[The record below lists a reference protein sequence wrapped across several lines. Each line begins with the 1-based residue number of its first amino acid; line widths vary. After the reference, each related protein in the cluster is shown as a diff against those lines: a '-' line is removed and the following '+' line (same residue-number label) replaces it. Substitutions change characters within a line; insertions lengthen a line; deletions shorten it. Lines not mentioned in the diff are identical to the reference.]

1 MTNSARMFLR
11 PHQRS
16 KDGKDHTYWS
26 LVETVRTANGPRQ
39 RTLCYLGELNGSAQA
54 RWLKSV
60 EVFNEQGEAQQLK
73 LFPSHVEVPDDDPQV
88 ARVLVNRVRLE
99 RTRQFGACFLGWEL
113 WKHLELDRFF
123 EQAVDDDPADV
134 AWSRVAAV
142 LTINRLCAPGSELAV
157 EERWYPATA
166 LDDLLEIE
174 EGKINDT
181 RLYRCLDRILPH
193 KTKLEQHLKQR
204 YGELFGAEFDVLLYD
219 LTSTYVEGAAEKNP
233 MMIRGYSRDHRPDC
247 EQMVIALIVNS
258 EGFPFSYET
267 FDGNRADVSTME
279 TILRMVERKYGKA
292 RRIWVFDR
300 GIVSEENLTAIGKR
314 GGQYLVG
321 TPRRQMK
328 RFEADLLKEDW
339 TQVRPDV
346 EVKRVAIP
354 QGNETYILCR
364 TTGRKEKERAIRK
377 RFSTR
382 MEEAL
387 KRLQTTIAEGRLKDR
402 NKMERRLGKIQARHS
417 QVNDLFEVT
426 LRDTPAGVRL
436 VWEMK
441 AERKVWRDLRE
452 GAYLLR
458 TNLQADSAE
467 EMWSKYMQLTEA
479 EASFRALKSELSIRP
494 LFHQKEPRVKAHVL
508 VAFLGYALWVT
519 LKHLLKRRPAIIPWP
534 SDSGVDN
541 TPPIS
546 PKKALALLSTVQSAD
561 IVLPTTDGREIRLR
575 RITEPTAEQ
584 KSLLHQLGLS
594 PPERLK
600 SLSKCSAD
608 SAIA

>member
-1 MTNSARMFLR
+1 MFLR
-11 PHQRS
+11 PNYRA

-26 LVETVRTANGPRQ
+26 LVETVRTVDGPRQ
-39 RTLCYLGELNGSAQA
+39 KTLCYLGELNGSAQA

-60 EVFNEQGEAQQLK
+60 EVFNEQGETRQLK
-73 LFPSHVEVPDDDPQV
+73 LFPSQVEPPSDDSQV

-99 RTRQFGACFLGWEL
+99 RTRQFGACYLGLEL
-113 WKHLELDRFF
+113 WRRLELDRFF

-134 AWSRVAAV
+134 PWSRVAAV
-142 LTINRLCAPGSELAV
+142 LAINRLCAPGSELAV
-157 EERWYPATA
+157 EQRWYPSTA

-219 LTSTYVEGAAEKNP
+219 LTSTYVEGAAENNP
-233 MMIRGYSRDHRPDC
+233 MMGRGYSRDHRPDC
-247 EQMVIALIVNS
+247 EQMVIALIANR

-279 TILRMVERKYGKA
+279 SILRMVERKYGKA
-292 RRIWVFDR
+292 RRIWVMDR
-300 GIVSEENLTAIGKR
+300 GIVSEENLAAIRKR

-328 RFEADLLKEDW
+328 RFEAELLKDDW

-346 EVKRVAIP
+346 EVKQVAIP
-354 QGNETYILCR
+354 QGEETYILCR
-364 TTGRKEKERAIRK
+364 TAGRKEKEKAIRE

-382 MEEAL
+382 MEVALEAL
-387 KRLQTTIAEGRLKDR
+387 KKSIASGRLKDR
-402 NKMERRLGKIQARHS
+402 YKMERRLGRIQARHS

-436 VWEMK
+436 QWEMK
-441 AERKVWRDLRE
+441 KDREAWRDLRE
-452 GAYLLR
+452 GAYMLR

-467 EMWSKYMQLTEA
+467 QMWSMYMQLTEA

-494 LFHQKEPRVKAHVL
+494 LFHQKESRVKAHVL

-519 LKHLLKRRPAIIPWP
+519 LKHLLQRRPIVPQP
-534 SDSGVDN
+534 SASGVDN
-541 TPPIS
+541 AQPFS
-546 PKKALALLSTVQSAD
+546 PMKALALLSTLQSAD

-575 RITEPTAEQ
+575 RITEPTTEQ
-584 KSLLHQLGLS
+584 KSLLHQLGLAL
-594 PPERLK
+594 PERFQLNR
-600 SLSKCSAD
+600 KCSVDPAV
-608 SAIA
+608 A

>member
-1 MTNSARMFLR
+1 MFLR

-99 RTRQFGACFLGWEL
+99 RARQFGACFLGWTL

-123 EQAVDDDPADV
+123 EQAVDDDPAEV

-142 LTINRLCAPGSELAV
+142 LAINRLCAPGSELAV

-166 LDDLLEIE
+166 LDDLLEIA

-233 MMIRGYSRDHRPDC
+233 MMVRGYSRDHRPDC

-292 RRIWVFDR
+292 RRIWVMDR
-300 GIVSEENLTAIGKR
+300 GIVSEENLQAIRKR

-321 TPRRQMK
+321 TPRSQMK
-328 RFEADLLKEDW
+328 QFEAELLQEDW
-339 TQVRPDV
+339 TKVRPDV

-382 MEEAL
+382 MEEGL
-387 KRLQTTIAEGRLKDR
+387 RRLQTTIAEGRLKDR

-417 QVNDLFEVT
+417 QVNDLFEIT

-436 VWEMK
+436 AWEMK

-519 LKHLLKRRPAIIPWP
+519 LKHLLKRRPAIVPQP
-534 SDSGVDN
+534 SASGVDSAQ
-541 TPPIS
+541 PFS
-546 PKKALALLSTVQSAD
+546 PRKALALLSTLQSAD

-594 PPERLK
+594 LPERLK